1 MNFSD
6 QKRVEFE
13 VQKVLNFQVVSH
25 RATLSDFAKIKNKN
39 DGRIFY
45 KEKEVAVF
53 YLRTGYDP
61 SCYRD
66 DSCWDARLEIE
77 KSRAIKSPCAEYH
90 LLTNKVFQAK
100 FTNKEVLS
108 KFINKDEINKLSETF
123 CDMVELVNW
132 KNPQVQWVYLKI
144 C

>member
-1 MNFSD
+1 MA
-6 QKRVEFE
+6 
-13 VQKVLNFQVVSH
+13 SH
-25 RATLSDFAKIKNKN
+25 RATLSDFSKIKNEN

-108 KFINKDEINKLSETF
+108 KFLTNDEINKLSETF

-132 KNPQVQWVYLKI
+132 KNPQVQWVYLEI